1 MISCLINRN
10 TLVCLGK
17 MCTLHSKE
25 LKICIYIFFLNDLVE
40 VLQHLLKGY
49 PELLAYSELE
59 TCLSLTS

>member
-1 MISCLINRN
+1 MSYKQKYTCLPWKNVYSTQSGVEN
-10 TLVCLGK
+10 
-17 MCTLHSKE
+17 MY
-25 LKICIYIFFLNDLVE
+25 IYFFLNDLVE